1 MHVCMQ
7 TRQDPSTFLNPM
19 TRPFPPNLDQRV
31 SGGLVS
37 MPHRVALPDPETR
50 SAWPSQSTFEEPSD
64 CGDSQVGAAFLK
76 VWRRE
81 HDHPESAF
89 DSALFDSSSLIP
101 SDGVTSHA
109 QPSPL
114 PPKPKL
120 QQTVGDAALPRG
132 GASATVPV
140 YFALRARFCT
150 HIHMLL
156 ALSLQPRMPNHG
168 KTLDTIVAK
177 AIIAIV
183 ASLGN
188 GPVEQGRIG
197 NALSKEERVRAYI
210 KEKVRHSLPSWPCK
224 FQGQ

>member
-1 MHVCMQ
+1 MQ

-50 SAWPSQSTFEEPSD
+50 SA
-64 CGDSQVGAAFLK
+64 
-76 VWRRE
+76 
-81 HDHPESAF
+81 AF

-140 YFALRARFCT
+140 YFALRASFCT
-150 HIHMLL
+150 HVHMLL